1 MFHPKSKNTKS
12 SYVRTL
18 QLCRENEPTTGQK
31 ALQKQSTKVPNPPT
45 KKKKRDP
52 QKVTETERKKSRKLK
67 QNWSKK
73 GFKLERDHRR
83 DLQNIPNGTA
93 EKFKIP
99 TRYRS

>member
-1 MFHPKSKNTKS
+1 MSQQPARKRSKNNQPKFQT
-12 SYVRTL
+12 
-18 QLCRENEPTTGQK
+18 
-31 ALQKQSTKVPNPPT
+31 PPP